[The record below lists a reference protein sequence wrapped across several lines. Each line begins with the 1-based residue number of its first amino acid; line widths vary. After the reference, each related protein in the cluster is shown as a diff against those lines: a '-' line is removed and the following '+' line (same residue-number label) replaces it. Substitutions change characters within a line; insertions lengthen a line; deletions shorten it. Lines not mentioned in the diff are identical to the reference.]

1 MLVAV
6 LMALMVSCAPSAGN
20 ETHIVILA
28 TSDLHGNVWGYTYED
43 NAESSNNGMARLYT
57 YIKQVREEN
66 PLVFLIDGGD
76 DIQGT
81 IMTDDI
87 ANKVPDSEHPV
98 MAAMNF
104 MSYDS
109 MTLGNHEF
117 NWGISTMKK
126 ILSQAKFPVLGA
138 NILDQDGNY
147 ITGVDLPSC
156 NEDASSFLLVE
167 LPDLFHQGISNC
179 LHLNATA
186 LAGHRAAILFNQ
198 YL

>member
-147 ITGVDLPSC
+147 ITGVDLS
-156 NEDASSFLLVE
+156 EDDPRRAEIIGYINDGLLPTPLRKSYNLADYDE
-167 LPDLFHQGISNC
+167 LAAEAESN
-179 LHLNATA
+179 
-186 LAGHRAAILFNQ
+186 RP
-198 YL
+198 

>member
-6 LMALMVSCAPSAGN
+6 LMALMVSCVPSAGN

-87 ANKVPDSEHPV
+87 ANKVSDSEHPV

-104 MSYDS
+104 MGYDS

-147 ITGVDLPSC
+147 ITGVDLS
-156 NEDASSFLLVE
+156 EDDPRRAEIIGYINDGLLPTPLRKSYNLADYGE
-167 LPDLFHQGISNC
+167 L
-179 LHLNATA
+179 
-186 LAGHRAAILFNQ
+186 AAEAEANRP
-198 YL
+198 